1 MRIDPPGSREIERIR
16 EGLRAL
22 DDGLERGDLPAKRYA
37 RARQALLAELGR
49 AKIAPLLEPGE
60 EVRSEHHWT
69 RGLAALPQS
78 PLKDEAQ
85 VAESLYATDRRLFLW
100 CFEDKPNPRSAP
112 LKGFEESLQSLPIAD
127 IRAVSRRLE
136 FRWGE
141 AIAGAAIAAVALLG
155 RGHLAITG
163 WALLVLGGAAV
174 LHALVW
180 PTRRVAVEGREGEVR
195 WEILAPGKE
204 SGRKLLAYL
213 EERRAG
219 RPL

>member
-1 MRIDPPGSREIERIR
+1 MRIDPQGSREIERIR

-49 AKIAPLLEPGE
+49 AKIAPLLDPGE

-112 LKGFEESLQSLPIAD
+112 LEGFLESLEGLPIAQ
-127 IRAVSRRLE
+127 IEAVKRRLE

-141 AIAGAAIAAVALLG
+141 ALAGAAIAAVALLG
-155 RGHLAITG
+155 WSHLAVTG
-163 WALLVLGGAAV
+163 WALLALGGAAA
-174 LHALVW
+174 LHALLW
-180 PTRRVAVEGREGEVR
+180 PTRRVTVEARGGEVR
-195 WEILAPGKE
+195 WEILAAGKR
-204 SGRKLLAYL
+204 SGRDLLAHL
-213 EERRAG
+213 DERRAD
-219 RPL
+219 RAR